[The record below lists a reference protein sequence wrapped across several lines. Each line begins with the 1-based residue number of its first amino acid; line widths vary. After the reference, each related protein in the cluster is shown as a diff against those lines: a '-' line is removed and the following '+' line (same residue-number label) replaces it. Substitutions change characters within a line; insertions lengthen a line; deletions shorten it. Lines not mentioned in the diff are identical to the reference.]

1 MKNLKNLKGA
11 QILSK
16 SQQKGVKGGKT
27 WCKYNPEI
35 CPPAYYCDGVICVP
49 DYRF

>member
-16 SQQKGVKGGKT
+16 SQQKGVKGGKIY
-27 WCKYNPEI
+27 CKYTP
-35 CPPAYYCDGVICVP
+35 CPPGYYCEGNTCVR
-49 DYRF
+49 DYHI